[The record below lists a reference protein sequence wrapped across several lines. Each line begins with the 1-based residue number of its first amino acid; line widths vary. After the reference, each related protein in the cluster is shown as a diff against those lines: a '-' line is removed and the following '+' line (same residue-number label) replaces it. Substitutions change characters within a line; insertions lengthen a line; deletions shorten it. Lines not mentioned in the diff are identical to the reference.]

1 MNSNGKKY
9 EQFVEG
15 IKEAKTTK
23 DKVDLIA
30 VLLCTMA
37 TNDLHAIYKGLRL
50 LGFGLLLVVLMLF
63 FQDQI
68 KLRAILG
75 FIAKFL

>member
-1 MNSNGKKY
+1 MNNNGKKY
-9 EQFVEG
+9 EQFTEG
-15 IKEAKTTK
+15 IKNAKTTK

-30 VLLCTMA
+30 VLLCTIA
-37 TNDLHAIYKGLRL
+37 TNDLHGIYKSIRL
-50 LGFGLLLVVLMLF
+50 LGAGLIILALMLF

-68 KLRAILG
+68 KLTSILG